1 MTTPTKFFEDEINL
15 CNERITSIEHIIHGE
30 MRIADEDSTALPMR
44 RADWQRYRDALTT
57 VRHYRPAWRCAA
69 TAWRFEERIYREDQQ
84 LWTLRCPLFTRGKS
98 QMPRYY
104 FHVRRGQMTVV
115 DKQGVELADNV
126 EAVQEAERRGREIA
140 TDEAGVIIVEDEGE
154 NRIAELPLDIH

>member
-15 CNERITSIEHIIHGE
+15 CNERITSIEHIMHGE

-69 TAWRFEERIYREDQQ
+69 TAWRFEERNIEGRPATMDTALSSLHQGEISNAA
-84 LWTLRCPLFTRGKS
+84 LLLSRS
-98 QMPRYY
+98 PRSN
-104 FHVRRGQMTVV
+104 
-115 DKQGVELADNV
+115 DCS
-126 EAVQEAERRGREIA
+126 
-140 TDEAGVIIVEDEGE
+140 
-154 NRIAELPLDIH
+154 